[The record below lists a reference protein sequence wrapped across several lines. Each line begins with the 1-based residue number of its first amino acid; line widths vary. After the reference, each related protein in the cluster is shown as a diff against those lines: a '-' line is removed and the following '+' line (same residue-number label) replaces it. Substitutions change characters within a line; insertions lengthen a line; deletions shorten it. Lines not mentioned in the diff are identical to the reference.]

1 MEGLRR
7 IVLADASKRTPRW
20 RNAFSLLLDEPE
32 LFSDA
37 DDIDED
43 FEPAEYHGVHC
54 DYEDPNE
61 DD

>member
-1 MEGLRR
+1 
-7 IVLADASKRTPRW
+7 
-20 RNAFSLLLDEPE
+20 LLDEPE

-37 DDIDED
+37 DDIDDD

-61 DD
+61 EDE